1 MNARP
6 RAATGT
12 PLIHLGIAVFVLM
25 ALSSIVIDDCV
36 CWLTHGQAQNAAD
49 AGRLVWTSVPA
60 TSPEGARV

>member
-6 RAATGT
+6 RAETGM
-12 PLIHLGIAVFVLM
+12 PFIHVGIAVFVLM
-25 ALSSIVIDDCV
+25 ALRSIVIDDCV

-49 AGRLVWTSVPA
+49 AGGLVWTSAAA